1 MPGSQS
7 GTRTEVAKIEDGR
20 GHGRWLFWRWLGI
33 AMLAGFAAHVP
44 GSDLDLAA
52 IRATQHSRWDPRF
65 GRVWLPCSFPVLP
78 GTTALSIDIGVRV
91 LPVTTSRSGGIG
103 VSGGGGACCLQR
115 GVGRLLDGLHS
126 GGGLLRPFLLLCLFS
141 VDQRLSG
148 RGVLPHG
155 PEEAIK
161 HIIE

>member
-1 MPGSQS
+1 
-7 GTRTEVAKIEDGR
+7 
-20 GHGRWLFWRWLGI
+20 
-33 AMLAGFAAHVP
+33 MLAGFAAHVP

-65 GRVWLPCSFPVLP
+65 GRVWLPWPAASQSSQAPPLI
-78 GTTALSIDIGVRV
+78 TALYGDIGVGV

-141 VDQRLSG
+141 VDDQR